1 MLRRTTYHLLFLLI
15 LSLWVISCQT
25 TPDSVVQTLS
35 LVEKCMEVAPDSALN
50 LLKRI
55 PNPEALHGKAQADYS
70 LLMTQAMD
78 KNYIKP
84 ESDSLITI
92 AVGYYGSH
100 DENWIAKGKAF
111 FYYGRVMKE
120 LNRPEDAM
128 RYYLKARSIFEGSKE
143 YRMLGLI
150 SEEIGTLNWNQDLA
164 DESLLNYQDALRY
177 YCIINDTCCMSY
189 ASRNIGRYYL
199 SVGTN
204 SDSAYVYYQKALE
217 LAHNSRC
224 KLELTILQE
233 LGMFYRMKKDYREA
247 EHYLLQALKVE
258 GGKSFFSEIYL
269 SLGYN
274 YLLMDNKAA
283 AEIYLK
289 KAAEANNVY
298 TQSDT
303 YRLLFELEKLR
314 KNPWE
319 AIGYKEKSDS
329 LNREIQKAEIRE
341 TVASLQKKYENEKLQ
356 NENLQ
361 LKIKNQT
368 IVWFCF
374 LLSFLVFL
382 GAYYFYYRQ
391 RRNKRRIQEI
401 EKQIVEN
408 REEIALYQEEL
419 VNYQELQS
427 ESEDYR
433 TKIGELNGKVLLLQ
447 GQNKTLTERLN
458 TLGGDIDNSCS
469 PIDARYI
476 STFRML
482 LSLKSGAVK
491 GELSRPDW
499 ECLFDLFNYLY
510 SDMLIRLQEEYPA
523 LTKHDLEICCLL
535 KFGFT
540 NDALKRVFFTTS
552 DSITKAKGRLKK
564 RLNISAQ
571 EDLDHFIRNY

>member
-1 MLRRTTYHLLFLLI
+1 MLRRTTYHFLSLLI

-55 PNPEALHGKAQADYS
+55 PNPDVLHGKAQADYS

-84 ESDSLITI
+84 ESDSLIAI

-164 DESLLNYQDALRY
+164 DESLLNYQDALRNY
-177 YCIINDTCCMSY
+177 TIINDVLGMSY
-189 ASRNIGRYYL
+189 SLRNIGRYYL
-199 SVGTN
+199 SVYNN
-204 SDSAYVYYQKALE
+204 SDSAYVYYQRALSVAHTYNCNSE
-217 LAHNSRC
+217 LS
-224 KLELTILQE
+224 ILQE
-233 LGMFYRMKKDYREA
+233 LGVFYRLKKDYKKTEY
-247 EHYLLQALKVE
+247 YLLQALNLDKDT
-258 GGKSFFSEIYL
+258 SLFSEIYL
-269 SLGYN
+269 SLGYT
-274 YLLMDNKAA
+274 YLLMDNNEEADK
-283 AEIYLK
+283 YLK
-289 KAAEANNVY
+289 KATEVSNVY
-298 TQSDT
+298 TQVDA

-314 KNPWE
+314 KNPWV
-319 AIGYKEKSDS
+319 AIEYKEKADS

-368 IVWFCF
+368 IVWLCF
-374 LLSFLVFL
+374 LLALLVFL

-391 RRNKRRIQEI
+391 RQNKKRIQEI

-419 VNYQELQS
+419 VNYPELHS

-433 TKIGELNGKVLLLQ
+433 TKFGELYGKVLLLQ

-571 EDLDHFIRNY
+571 EDLDHFIRKY

>member
-1 MLRRTTYHLLFLLI
+1 MLRRTTYHFLSLLI

-55 PNPEALHGKAQADYS
+55 PNPDVLHGKAQADYS

-84 ESDSLITI
+84 ESDSLIAI

-164 DESLLNYQDALRY
+164 DESLLNYQDALRNY
-177 YCIINDTCCMSY
+177 TIINDVLGMSY
-189 ASRNIGRYYL
+189 SLRNIGRYYL
-199 SVGTN
+199 SVYNN
-204 SDSAYVYYQKALE
+204 SDSAYVYYQRALSVAHTYNCNSE
-217 LAHNSRC
+217 LS
-224 KLELTILQE
+224 ILQE
-233 LGMFYRMKKDYREA
+233 LGVFYRLKKDYKKTEY
-247 EHYLLQALKVE
+247 YLLQALNLDKDT
-258 GGKSFFSEIYL
+258 SLFSEIYL
-269 SLGYN
+269 SLGYT
-274 YLLMDNKAA
+274 YLLMDNNEEADK
-283 AEIYLK
+283 YLK
-289 KAAEANNVY
+289 KATEVSNVY
-298 TQSDT
+298 TQVDA

-314 KNPWE
+314 KNPWV
-319 AIGYKEKSDS
+319 AIEYKEKADS

-368 IVWFCF
+368 IVWLCF
-374 LLSFLVFL
+374 LLALLVFL

-391 RRNKRRIQEI
+391 RQNKKRIQEI

-419 VNYQELQS
+419 VNYPELHS

-433 TKIGELNGKVLLLQ
+433 TKFGELYGKVLLLQ

-510 SDMLIRLQEEYPA
+510 SDMLIRLQEEYPT

-571 EDLDHFIRNY
+571 EDLDHFIRKY

>member
-1 MLRRTTYHLLFLLI
+1 MLRRTTYNSLFLLV
-15 LSLWVISCQT
+15 LPLWVISCHT
-25 TPDSVVQTLS
+25 TPDTVFETLS
-35 LVEKCMEVAPDSALN
+35 LAEKCMEISPDSALS

-55 PNPEALHGKAQADYS
+55 PHPETLHGKAQADYS
-70 LLMTQAMD
+70 LLTTQAMD
-78 KNYIKP
+78 KKYIKP
-84 ESDSLITI
+84 ESDSLIVI
-92 AVGYYGSH
+92 AVGYYGSQ
-100 DENWIAKGKAF
+100 DKNWVAKGKAF

-128 RYYLKARSIFEGSKE
+128 RYYLKARSIFDGSKE

-150 SEEIGTLNWNQDLA
+150 SEEMGTLNWNQDLV
-164 DESLLNYQDALRY
+164 DETLLNYQDALKNY
-177 YCIINDTCCMSY
+177 AIINDALGMSY
-189 ASRNIGRYYL
+189 SLRSIGRYYL
-199 SVGTN
+199 SVCN
-204 SDSAYVYYQKALE
+204 NADSAYVYYQRALSVAH
-217 LAHNSRC
+217 AHNCNS
-224 KLELTILQE
+224 ELSILQE
-233 LGMFYRMKKDYREA
+233 LGVFYRLKKEYKKTEY
-247 EHYLLQALKVE
+247 YLLQALNLNKDT
-258 GGKSFFSEIYL
+258 SLFSEIYL
-269 SLGYN
+269 SLGYT
-274 YLLMDNKAA
+274 YLLMDNKNEAD
-283 AEIYLK
+283 EYLK
-289 KAAEANNVY
+289 KATEVANVY
-298 TQSDT
+298 TQVDA

-319 AIGYKEKSDS
+319 AIEYKEKADS
-329 LNREIQKAEIRE
+329 LNREIQKTEIRE
-341 TVASLQKKYENEKLQ
+341 TVADLQKKYENEKLQ

-368 IVWFCF
+368 VVWICF
-374 LLSFLVFL
+374 FLFFLVFL
-382 GAYYFYYRQ
+382 GAYYFYHRQ
-391 RRNKRRIQEI
+391 RRNKKRIQEI

-419 VNYQELQS
+419 INYQELQS

-458 TLGGDIDNSCS
+458 ILGGDVDNSCS

-482 LSLKSGAVK
+482 LSLKSGAFK
-491 GELSRPDW
+491 GELSHPDW
-499 ECLFDLFNYLY
+499 ECLFDLFNHLY
-510 SDMLIRLQEEYPA
+510 SDMLVRLQEEYPA

-535 KFGFT
+535 KFGFS

>member
-1 MLRRTTYHLLFLLI
+1 MLRRTTYHFLSLLI

-55 PNPEALHGKAQADYS
+55 PNPDVLHGKAQADYS

-84 ESDSLITI
+84 ESDSLIAI

-164 DESLLNYQDALRY
+164 DESLLNYQDALRNY
-177 YCIINDTCCMSY
+177 TIINDALGMSY
-189 ASRNIGRYYL
+189 SLRNIGRYYL
-199 SVGTN
+199 SVYNN
-204 SDSAYVYYQKALE
+204 SDSAYVYYQRALSVAHTYNCNSE
-217 LAHNSRC
+217 LS
-224 KLELTILQE
+224 ILQE
-233 LGMFYRMKKDYREA
+233 LGVFYRLKKDYKKTEY
-247 EHYLLQALKVE
+247 YLLQALNLDKDT
-258 GGKSFFSEIYL
+258 SLFSEIYL
-269 SLGYN
+269 SLGYT
-274 YLLMDNKAA
+274 YLLMDNKEEADK
-283 AEIYLK
+283 YLK
-289 KAAEANNVY
+289 KATEVSNVY
-298 TQSDT
+298 TQVDA

-314 KNPWE
+314 KNPWV
-319 AIGYKEKSDS
+319 AIEYKEKADS
-329 LNREIQKAEIRE
+329 LNRE

-368 IVWFCF
+368 IVWLCF
-374 LLSFLVFL
+374 LLALLVFL

-391 RRNKRRIQEI
+391 RQNKKRIQEI

-571 EDLDHFIRNY
+571 EDLDHFIRKY

>member
-1 MLRRTTYHLLFLLI
+1 MLRRTTYHFLSLLI

-55 PNPEALHGKAQADYS
+55 PNPDVLHGKAQADYS

-84 ESDSLITI
+84 ESDSLIAI

-143 YRMLGLI
+143 YRTLGLI
-150 SEEIGTLNWNQDLA
+150 LEEMGTLNWNQDLA
-164 DESLLNYQDALRY
+164 DESLLNYQEALSCYR
-177 YCIINDTCCMSY
+177 IIKDTCCMSY
-189 ASRNIGRYYL
+189 ALRSIGRYYL
-199 SVGTN
+199 SIGAS
-204 SDSAYVYYQKALE
+204 SDSAYTYYQKALE
-217 LAHNSRC
+217 LAHRSKC
-224 KLELTILQE
+224 KSELTLQE
-233 LGMFYRMKKDYREA
+233 LGLLHRMKRDYQKA
-247 EHYLLQALKVE
+247 EYYLLQALE
-258 GGKSFFSEIYL
+258 LDGKTSLFSEIYL

-274 YLLMDNKAA
+274 CLLMDNKDE
-283 AEIYLK
+283 AEKYLK
-289 KAAEANNVY
+289 RATEATNIY
-298 TQSDT
+298 TQADT
-303 YRLLFELEKLR
+303 YRLLFELEKMR

-319 AIGYKEKSDS
+319 AIEYKEKSDS

-368 IVWFCF
+368 IVWLCF
-374 LLSFLVFL
+374 LLALLVFL

-391 RRNKRRIQEI
+391 RQNKKRIQEI

-510 SDMLIRLQEEYPA
+510 SDMLIRLQEEYPT

-571 EDLDHFIRNY
+571 EDLDHFIRKY

>member
-1 MLRRTTYHLLFLLI
+1 MLRRTTYHFLSLLI

-55 PNPEALHGKAQADYS
+55 PNPDVLHGKAQADYS

-84 ESDSLITI
+84 ESDSLIAI

-177 YCIINDTCCMSY
+177 YCIISDTCCMSY

-199 SVGTN
+199 SVGAN

-269 SLGYN
+269 SLGY
-274 YLLMDNKAA
+274 
-283 AEIYLK
+283 
-289 KAAEANNVY
+289 
-298 TQSDT
+298 T
-303 YRLLFELEKLR
+303 YF
-314 KNPWE
+314 
-319 AIGYKEKSDS
+319 
-329 LNREIQKAEIRE
+329 
-341 TVASLQKKYENEKLQ
+341 
-356 NENLQ
+356 
-361 LKIKNQT
+361 
-368 IVWFCF
+368 
-374 LLSFLVFL
+374 
-382 GAYYFYYRQ
+382 
-391 RRNKRRIQEI
+391 
-401 EKQIVEN
+401 
-408 REEIALYQEEL
+408 
-419 VNYQELQS
+419 
-427 ESEDYR
+427 
-433 TKIGELNGKVLLLQ
+433 
-447 GQNKTLTERLN
+447 
-458 TLGGDIDNSCS
+458 ID
-469 PIDARYI
+469 
-476 STFRML
+476 
-482 LSLKSGAVK
+482 G
-491 GELSRPDW
+491 
-499 ECLFDLFNYLY
+499 
-510 SDMLIRLQEEYPA
+510 
-523 LTKHDLEICCLL
+523 
-535 KFGFT
+535 
-540 NDALKRVFFTTS
+540 
-552 DSITKAKGRLKK
+552 
-564 RLNISAQ
+564 
-571 EDLDHFIRNY
+571 

>member
-1 MLRRTTYHLLFLLI
+1 MLRRTTYHFLSLLI

-84 ESDSLITI
+84 ESDSLIAI

-111 FYYGRVMKE
+111 FYYGRVMTE

-143 YRMLGLI
+143 YRTLGLI
-150 SEEIGTLNWNQDLA
+150 LEEMGTLNWNQDLA
-164 DESLLNYQDALRY
+164 DESLLNYQDALRNY
-177 YCIINDTCCMSY
+177 TIINDALGMSY
-189 ASRNIGRYYL
+189 SLRNIGRYYL
-199 SVGTN
+199 SVYNN
-204 SDSAYVYYQKALE
+204 SDSAYVYYQRALSVAHTYNCNSE
-217 LAHNSRC
+217 LS
-224 KLELTILQE
+224 ILQE
-233 LGMFYRMKKDYREA
+233 LGVFYRLKKDYKKTEY
-247 EHYLLQALKVE
+247 YLLQALNLDKDT
-258 GGKSFFSEIYL
+258 SLFSEIYL
-269 SLGYN
+269 SLGYT
-274 YLLMDNKAA
+274 YLLMDNNEEADK
-283 AEIYLK
+283 YLK
-289 KAAEANNVY
+289 KATEVSNVY
-298 TQSDT
+298 TQVDA

-314 KNPWE
+314 KNPWV
-319 AIGYKEKSDS
+319 AIEYKEKADS

-368 IVWFCF
+368 IVWLCF
-374 LLSFLVFL
+374 LLALLVFL

-391 RRNKRRIQEI
+391 RQNKKRIQEI

-510 SDMLIRLQEEYPA
+510 SDMLIRLQEEYPT

-571 EDLDHFIRNY
+571 EDLDHFIRKY

>member
-1 MLRRTTYHLLFLLI
+1 MLRRTTYHFLSLLI

-55 PNPEALHGKAQADYS
+55 PNPDVLHGKAQADYS

-84 ESDSLITI
+84 ESDSLIAI

-164 DESLLNYQDALRY
+164 DESLLNYQDALRNY
-177 YCIINDTCCMSY
+177 TIINDALGMSY
-189 ASRNIGRYYL
+189 SLRNIGRYYL
-199 SVGTN
+199 SVYNN
-204 SDSAYVYYQKALE
+204 SDSAYVYYQRALSVAHTYNCNSE
-217 LAHNSRC
+217 LS
-224 KLELTILQE
+224 ILQE
-233 LGMFYRMKKDYREA
+233 LGVFYRLKKDYKKTEY
-247 EHYLLQALKVE
+247 YLLQALNLDKDT
-258 GGKSFFSEIYL
+258 SLFSEIYL
-269 SLGYN
+269 SLGYT
-274 YLLMDNKAA
+274 YLLMDNNEEADK
-283 AEIYLK
+283 YLK
-289 KAAEANNVY
+289 KATEVSNVY
-298 TQSDT
+298 TQVDA

-314 KNPWE
+314 KNPWV
-319 AIGYKEKSDS
+319 AIEYKEKADS

-368 IVWFCF
+368 IVWLCF
-374 LLSFLVFL
+374 LLALLVFL

-391 RRNKRRIQEI
+391 RQNKKRIQEI

-499 ECLFDLFNYLY
+499 DCLFDLFNYLY
-510 SDMLIRLQEEYPA
+510 SDMLIRLQEEYPT

-571 EDLDHFIRNY
+571 EDLDHFIRKY

>member
-1 MLRRTTYHLLFLLI
+1 MLRRTTYHFLSLLI

-55 PNPEALHGKAQADYS
+55 PNPDVLHGKAQADYS

-84 ESDSLITI
+84 ESDSLIAI

-164 DESLLNYQDALRY
+164 DESLLNYQDALRNY
-177 YCIINDTCCMSY
+177 TIINDALGMSY
-189 ASRNIGRYYL
+189 SLRNIGRYYL
-199 SVGTN
+199 SVYNN
-204 SDSAYVYYQKALE
+204 SDSAYVYYQRALSVAHTYNCNSE
-217 LAHNSRC
+217 LS
-224 KLELTILQE
+224 ILQE
-233 LGMFYRMKKDYREA
+233 LGVFYRLKKDYKKTEY
-247 EHYLLQALKVE
+247 YLLQALNLDKDT
-258 GGKSFFSEIYL
+258 SLFSEIYL
-269 SLGYN
+269 SLGYT
-274 YLLMDNKAA
+274 YLLMDNNEEADK
-283 AEIYLK
+283 YLK
-289 KAAEANNVY
+289 KATEVSNVY
-298 TQSDT
+298 TQVDA

-314 KNPWE
+314 KNPWV
-319 AIGYKEKSDS
+319 AIEYKEKADS
-329 LNREIQKAEIRE
+329 LNREI
-341 TVASLQKKYENEKLQ
+341 
-356 NENLQ
+356 Q

-368 IVWFCF
+368 IVWLCF
-374 LLSFLVFL
+374 LLALLVFL

-391 RRNKRRIQEI
+391 RQNKKRIQEI

-510 SDMLIRLQEEYPA
+510 SDMLIRLQEEYPT

-571 EDLDHFIRNY
+571 EDLDHFIRKY

>member
-1 MLRRTTYHLLFLLI
+1 MLRRTTYHFLSLLI

-55 PNPEALHGKAQADYS
+55 PNPDVLHGKAQADYS

-84 ESDSLITI
+84 ESDSLIAI

-164 DESLLNYQDALRY
+164 DESLLNYQDALRNY
-177 YCIINDTCCMSY
+177 TIINDVLGMSY
-189 ASRNIGRYYL
+189 SLRNIGRYYL
-199 SVGTN
+199 SVYNN
-204 SDSAYVYYQKALE
+204 SDSAYVYYQRALSVAHTYNCNSE
-217 LAHNSRC
+217 LS
-224 KLELTILQE
+224 ILQE
-233 LGMFYRMKKDYREA
+233 LGVFYRLKKDYKKTEY
-247 EHYLLQALKVE
+247 YLLQALNLDKDT
-258 GGKSFFSEIYL
+258 SLFSEIYL
-269 SLGYN
+269 SLGYT
-274 YLLMDNKAA
+274 YLLMDNNEEADK
-283 AEIYLK
+283 YLK
-289 KAAEANNVY
+289 KATEVSNVY
-298 TQSDT
+298 TQVDA

-314 KNPWE
+314 KNPWV
-319 AIGYKEKSDS
+319 AIEYKEKADS

-368 IVWFCF
+368 IVWLCF
-374 LLSFLVFL
+374 LLALLVFL

-391 RRNKRRIQEI
+391 RQNKKRIQEI

-482 LSLKSGAVK
+482 L
-491 GELSRPDW
+491 
-499 ECLFDLFNYLY
+499 
-510 SDMLIRLQEEYPA
+510 
-523 LTKHDLEICCLL
+523 
-535 KFGFT
+535 
-540 NDALKRVFFTTS
+540 
-552 DSITKAKGRLKK
+552 
-564 RLNISAQ
+564 
-571 EDLDHFIRNY
+571 

>member
-1 MLRRTTYHLLFLLI
+1 MLRRTTYHFLSLLI

-55 PNPEALHGKAQADYS
+55 PNPDVLHGKAQADYS

-84 ESDSLITI
+84 ESDSLIAI

-164 DESLLNYQDALRY
+164 DESLLNYQDALRNY
-177 YCIINDTCCMSY
+177 TIINDALGMSY
-189 ASRNIGRYYL
+189 SLRNIGRYYL
-199 SVGTN
+199 SVYNN
-204 SDSAYVYYQKALE
+204 SDSAYVYYQRALSVAHTYNCNSE
-217 LAHNSRC
+217 LS
-224 KLELTILQE
+224 ILQE
-233 LGMFYRMKKDYREA
+233 LGVFYRLKKDYKKTEY
-247 EHYLLQALKVE
+247 YLLQALNLDKDT
-258 GGKSFFSEIYL
+258 SLFSEIYL
-269 SLGYN
+269 SLGYT
-274 YLLMDNKAA
+274 YLLMDNNEEADK
-283 AEIYLK
+283 YLK
-289 KAAEANNVY
+289 KATEVSNVY
-298 TQSDT
+298 TQVDA

-314 KNPWE
+314 KNPWV
-319 AIGYKEKSDS
+319 AIECKEKADS

-368 IVWFCF
+368 IVWLCF
-374 LLSFLVFL
+374 LLALLVFL

-391 RRNKRRIQEI
+391 RQNKKRIQEI

-408 REEIALYQEEL
+408 KEEIALYQEEL

-510 SDMLIRLQEEYPA
+510 SDMLIRLQEEYPT

-571 EDLDHFIRNY
+571 EDLDHFIRKY

>member
-1 MLRRTTYHLLFLLI
+1 MNAGMKNGINLLMILVLFISCVQEKEDNNVLRR
-15 LSLWVISCQT
+15 
-25 TPDSVVQTLS
+25 
-35 LVEKCMEVAPDSALN
+35 VEACMELFPDSALS
-50 LLKRI
+50 LLSQI
-55 PNPEALHGKAQADYS
+55 ECPECMRGQQRADYA
-70 LLMTQAMD
+70 LLLTQALD
-78 KNYIKP
+78 KNYLDNLQ
-84 ESDSLITI
+84 SDSLIMI
-92 AVGYYGSH
+92 AVEYYKQEG
-100 DENWIAKGKAF
+100 DKLKAGKAY
-111 FYYGRVMKE
+111 FYYGKVMLLKE
-120 LNRPEDAM
+120 RFSDAM
-128 RYYLKARSIFEGSKE
+128 QAYLEASSLLEETRDYKVQGMVWEYIGYLNSVQGLYENSIDNFKHSIRYYELASDRRRILYGYRNMARGYFSVHHNDSAGWYAEKGLVLSDTVSGMKASFLHLLGLIANNEKRYPQAIEYFSNAMEVCDNLNDKYRYSLSLGRVYSEVGQKKKAEDCFVSCINATNIFVSSGAYYYLADMHKKDGNYLKAF
-143 YRMLGLI
+143 L
-150 SEEIGTLNWNQDLA
+150 
-164 DESLLNYQDALRY
+164 
-177 YCIINDTCCMSY
+177 
-189 ASRNIGRYYL
+189 
-199 SVGTN
+199 
-204 SDSAYVYYQKALE
+204 
-217 LAHNSRC
+217 
-224 KLELTILQE
+224 
-233 LGMFYRMKKDYREA
+233 
-247 EHYLLQALKVE
+247 
-258 GGKSFFSEIYL
+258 
-269 SLGYN
+269 
-274 YLLMDNKAA
+274 
-283 AEIYLK
+283 
-289 KAAEANNVY
+289 
-298 TQSDT
+298 
-303 YRLLFELEKLR
+303 
-314 KNPWE
+314 
-319 AIGYKEKSDS
+319 YKEKSDS

-368 IVWFCF
+368 IVWLCF
-374 LLSFLVFL
+374 LLALLVFL

-391 RRNKRRIQEI
+391 RQNKKRIQEI

>member
-1 MLRRTTYHLLFLLI
+1 MLRRTTYHFLSLLI

-55 PNPEALHGKAQADYS
+55 PNPDVLHGKAQADYS

-84 ESDSLITI
+84 ESDSLIAI

-164 DESLLNYQDALRY
+164 DESLLNYQDALRNY
-177 YCIINDTCCMSY
+177 TIINDALGMSY
-189 ASRNIGRYYL
+189 SLRNIGRYYL
-199 SVGTN
+199 SVYNN
-204 SDSAYVYYQKALE
+204 SDSAYVYYQRALSVAHTYNCNSE
-217 LAHNSRC
+217 LS
-224 KLELTILQE
+224 ILQE
-233 LGMFYRMKKDYREA
+233 LGVFYRLKKDYKKTEY
-247 EHYLLQALKVE
+247 YL
-258 GGKSFFSEIYL
+258 FSEIYL
-269 SLGYN
+269 SLGYT
-274 YLLMDNKAA
+274 YLLMDNNEEADK
-283 AEIYLK
+283 YLK
-289 KAAEANNVY
+289 KATEVSNVY
-298 TQSDT
+298 TQVDA

-314 KNPWE
+314 KNPWV
-319 AIGYKEKSDS
+319 AIEYKEKADS

-368 IVWFCF
+368 IVWLCF
-374 LLSFLVFL
+374 LLALLVFL

-391 RRNKRRIQEI
+391 RQNKKRIQEI

-510 SDMLIRLQEEYPA
+510 SDMLIRLQEEYPT

-571 EDLDHFIRNY
+571 EDLDHFIRKY

>member
-1 MLRRTTYHLLFLLI
+1 M
-15 LSLWVISCQT
+15 
-25 TPDSVVQTLS
+25 
-35 LVEKCMEVAPDSALN
+35 A
-50 LLKRI
+50 
-55 PNPEALHGKAQADYS
+55 
-70 LLMTQAMD
+70 
-78 KNYIKP
+78 
-84 ESDSLITI
+84 
-92 AVGYYGSH
+92 H

-143 YRMLGLI
+143 YRTLGLI
-150 SEEIGTLNWNQDLA
+150 LEEMGTLNWNQDLA
-164 DESLLNYQDALRY
+164 DESLLNYQEALSCYR
-177 YCIINDTCCMSY
+177 IIKDTCCMSY
-189 ASRNIGRYYL
+189 ALRSIGRYYL
-199 SVGTN
+199 SIGAS
-204 SDSAYVYYQKALE
+204 SDSAYTYYQKALE
-217 LAHNSRC
+217 LAHRSKC
-224 KLELTILQE
+224 KSELTILQE
-233 LGMFYRMKKDYREA
+233 LGLLHRMKRDYQKA
-247 EHYLLQALKVE
+247 EYYLLQALE
-258 GGKSFFSEIYL
+258 LDGKTSLFSEIYL

-274 YLLMDNKAA
+274 CLLMDNKDE
-283 AEIYLK
+283 AEKYLK
-289 KAAEANNVY
+289 RATEATNIY
-298 TQSDT
+298 TQADT
-303 YRLLFELEKLR
+303 YRLLFELEKMR

-319 AIGYKEKSDS
+319 AIEYKEKSDS

-368 IVWFCF
+368 IVWLCF
-374 LLSFLVFL
+374 LLALLVFL

-391 RRNKRRIQEI
+391 RQNKKRIQEI

-510 SDMLIRLQEEYPA
+510 SDMLIRLQEEYPT

-571 EDLDHFIRNY
+571 EDLDHFIRKY